1 MRPMQGMDPTRHR
14 ESGSDVASG
23 SWATAAARG
32 EGAPQSGT
40 DTHAGTDATQD
51 TTQADEARVED
62 DPAEATED
70 PGAAT
75 AAPDA
80 LPTLDDLFASAQG
93 ASCSIDGVCD

>member
-1 MRPMQGMDPTRHR
+1 MNGRDTTD
-14 ESGSDVASG
+14 EAN
-23 SWATAAARG
+23 AT
-32 EGAPQSGT
+32 EG
-40 DTHAGTDATQD
+40 

-62 DPAEATED
+62 HPAEGAED

-75 AAPDA
+75 EAPDA